1 MKKELMPLNI
11 QLFADSGE
19 ENNANNT
26 ADNESVEN
34 QKNAKDD
41 GVKETDKK
49 VEEKKYT
56 DKELNDISLK
66 NEQKALAKQLRD
78 LGIDDVEK
86 AKSILAKAREE
97 EEKSK
102 SVDEKTQEAIK
113 KAEKA
118 TLEAINTKIENAL
131 LRKNVKDEKITRA
144 VRLVDKKN
152 ILDKDGQ
159 LDESKLNTE
168 IEDLLK
174 DFPELIS
181 KTEDKQKGFRRN
193 KRWTCRYAKNYGIE
207 INLIFYCQRKGDD

>member
-1 MKKELMPLNI
+1 MEQENV
-11 QLFADSGE
+11 QTSNVE
-19 ENNANNT
+19 EVKDTTKNT
-26 ADNESVEN
+26 
-34 QKNAKDD
+34 KDE

-66 NEQKALAKQLRD
+66 NEQKALAKQLKD
-78 LGIDDVEK
+78 LGIDDIEK
-86 AKSILAKAREE
+86 AKSILAKAKED

-102 SVDEKTQEAIK
+102 SVDEKTQEALK

-152 ILDKDGQ
+152 ILDENGT

-174 DFPELIS
+174 DFPELVS
-181 KTEDKQKGFRRN
+181 KSDDN
-193 KRWTCRYAKNYGIE
+193 KKTFKI
-207 INLIFYCQRKGDD
+207 GDDGKEEQKDELADMRKIMGLK

>member
-1 MKKELMPLNI
+1 MNDDVQTSNVDEVKDTTK
-11 QLFADSGE
+11 
-19 ENNANNT
+19 NT
-26 ADNESVEN
+26 
-34 QKNAKDD
+34 KDE

-66 NEQKALAKQLRD
+66 NEQKALAKQLKD
-78 LGIDDVEK
+78 LGIDDIEK
-86 AKSILAKAREE
+86 AKSILAKAKED

-102 SVDEKTQEAIK
+102 SVDEKTQEALK

-152 ILDKDGQ
+152 ILDENGT

-174 DFPELIS
+174 DFPELVS
-181 KTEDKQKGFRRN
+181 KSDDSKKTFK
-193 KRWTCRYAKNYGIE
+193 I
-207 INLIFYCQRKGDD
+207 GDDGKEEQKDELADMRKIMGLK

>member
-1 MKKELMPLNI
+1 MNDDVQTSNVDEVKETTK
-11 QLFADSGE
+11 
-19 ENNANNT
+19 NT
-26 ADNESVEN
+26 
-34 QKNAKDD
+34 KDE
-41 GVKETDKK
+41 GVKEADKK

-66 NEQKALAKQLRD
+66 NEQKALAKQLKD
-78 LGIDDVEK
+78 LGIDDIEK
-86 AKSILAKAREE
+86 AKSILAKAKED

-102 SVDEKTQEAIK
+102 SVDEKTQEALK

-152 ILDKDGQ
+152 ILDENGT

-174 DFPELIS
+174 DFPELVS
-181 KTEDKQKGFRRN
+181 KSDDN
-193 KRWTCRYAKNYGIE
+193 KKTFKI
-207 INLIFYCQRKGDD
+207 GDDGKEEQKDELADMRKIMGLK

>member
-1 MKKELMPLNI
+1 MEQENV
-11 QLFADSGE
+11 QTSNVE
-19 ENNANNT
+19 EVKDTTKNT
-26 ADNESVEN
+26 
-34 QKNAKDD
+34 KDE
-41 GVKETDKK
+41 GLKETDKK

-66 NEQKALAKQLRD
+66 NEQKALAKQLKD

-86 AKSILAKAREE
+86 AKSILAKARED

-102 SVDEKTQEAIK
+102 SVDEKTQEALK

-118 TLEAINTKIENAL
+118 TLEVINAKIENAL

-152 ILDKDGQ
+152 ILDENGT

-174 DFPELIS
+174 DFPELVS
-181 KTEDKQKGFRRN
+181 KSDDN
-193 KRWTCRYAKNYGIE
+193 KKTFKI
-207 INLIFYCQRKGDD
+207 GDDGKEEQKDELADMRKIMGLK

>member
-1 MKKELMPLNI
+1 MTLSNKKKERKMNEDNV
-11 QLFADSGE
+11 QTSNVE
-19 ENNANNT
+19 EEKDT
-26 ADNESVEN
+26 T
-34 QKNAKDD
+34 KNAKDE
-41 GVKETDKK
+41 GTKETDKK

-66 NEQKALAKQLRD
+66 NEQKALAKQLKD

-86 AKSILAKAREE
+86 AKSILAKARED
-97 EEKSK
+97 EEKNK

-113 KAEKA
+113 RAEKA
-118 TLEAINTKIENAL
+118 TLEAVNAKIENAL
-131 LRKNVKDEKITRA
+131 LRKNVKEEKITRA

-152 ILDKDGQ
+152 ILDKDGS

-181 KTEDKQKGFRRN
+181 KTEENKKGY
-193 KRWTCRYAKNYGIE
+193 KI
-207 INLIFYCQRKGDD
+207 GDDGKEEQKDELAEMRKIMGLK

>member
-1 MKKELMPLNI
+1 MEQENV
-11 QLFADSGE
+11 QTSNVE
-19 ENNANNT
+19 EVKDTTKNT
-26 ADNESVEN
+26 
-34 QKNAKDD
+34 KDE
-41 GVKETDKK
+41 GVKEADKK

-66 NEQKALAKQLRD
+66 NEQKALAKQLKD
-78 LGIDDVEK
+78 LGIDDIEK
-86 AKSILAKAREE
+86 AKSILAKAKED

-102 SVDEKTQEAIK
+102 SVDEKTQEALK

-152 ILDKDGQ
+152 ILDENGT

-174 DFPELIS
+174 DFPELVS
-181 KTEDKQKGFRRN
+181 KSDDN
-193 KRWTCRYAKNYGIE
+193 KKTFKI
-207 INLIFYCQRKGDD
+207 GDDGKEEQKDELADMRKIMGLK

>member
-34 QKNAKDD
+34 QKNAKDE

-66 NEQKALAKQLRD
+66 NEQKALAKQLKD

-86 AKSILAKAREE
+86 AKSILLKAKEE

-152 ILDKDGQ
+152 ILDKDSQ
-159 LDESKLNTE
+159 LDESKLSAE

-174 DFPELIS
+174 DFPELIGKS
-181 KTEDKQKGFRRN
+181 NKEDEKGF
-193 KRWTCRYAKNYGIE
+193 KI
-207 INLIFYCQRKGDD
+207 GDDGKEEAKDELADMRKIMGLK

>member
-1 MKKELMPLNI
+1 MNDDVQTSNVEEVKE
-11 QLFADSGE
+11 
-19 ENNANNT
+19 T
-26 ADNESVEN
+26 T
-34 QKNAKDD
+34 KTTKDE
-41 GVKETDKK
+41 GVKETEKK
-49 VEEKKYT
+49 SDEKKYT

-66 NEQKALAKQLRD
+66 NEQKALAKQLKE

-86 AKSILAKAREE
+86 AKSILAKARED

-118 TLEAINTKIENAL
+118 TIEAINVKIENAL
-131 LRKNVKDEKITRA
+131 LRKNIKEGKVTRA

-152 ILDKDGQ
+152 ILDENGS

-174 DFPELIS
+174 DFPELI
-181 KTEDKQKGFRRN
+181 
-193 KRWTCRYAKNYGIE
+193 AKNEENKKSFKI
-207 INLIFYCQRKGDD
+207 GDDGKEEQKDELADMRKIMGLK